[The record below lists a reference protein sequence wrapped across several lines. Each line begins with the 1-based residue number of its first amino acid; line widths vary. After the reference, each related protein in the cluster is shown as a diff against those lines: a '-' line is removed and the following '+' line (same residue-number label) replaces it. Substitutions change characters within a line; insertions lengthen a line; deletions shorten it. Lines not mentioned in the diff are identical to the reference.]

1 MAVQAMHTNAVI
13 WFEVPVKDLD
23 RARSFY
29 EHILGV
35 QLTLNEMGPMRMM
48 FFPMIPNVPGIA
60 GSLMKAEGYKPSTS
74 GTLVYLAVESIE
86 ATLAK
91 VQEKGGKVLL
101 PKTSIGQYG
110 VIAHF
115 RDSEGN
121 RVGLH
126 AMA

>member
-1 MAVQAMHTNAVI
+1 MATQSMETNAVI
-13 WFEVPVKDLD
+13 WFEIPVKDLD
-23 RARSFY
+23 RAKSFY

-35 QLTLNEMGPMRMM
+35 QLTLNEMGPMQMAW
-48 FFPMIPNVPGIA
+48 FPMVPNAPGTV

-74 GTLVYLAVESIE
+74 GTLVYLAVADIE
-86 ATLAK
+86 ATLVK
-91 VQEKGGKVLL
+91 IQEKGGKVLL